1 MLNLGYK
8 GFNVFLVVMFF
19 LVSLFLA
26 TESAEARRMGFGRS
40 IGKSPPIK
48 RQVAPPAQGTKKAIG
63 NTTGNA
69 ANNAVNN
76 RTRGGFMGPLAGLA
90 AGLGLAALAS
100 HLGIGGEL
108 MGFLLILLAG
118 VAIFFL
124 VRFFLRNMRN
134 NTSLEGVP
142 SNYNKASLENENIVR
157 SQTPHAE
164 LNIPDESI
172 TEEEKNSFLENSKKQ
187 FVDLQKIWDT
197 GNLDNLKSFCTDEFV
212 LVLSKQISEKI
223 NEGSKTSVSELNAT
237 WEGMNSSV
245 AGDGREVEEIYV
257 LFSGVIR
264 DSEDSPSEDFS
275 EVWTLQR
282 LKSTSDGWLL
292 AGITQTNE

>member
-1 MLNLGYK
+1 
-8 GFNVFLVVMFF
+8 
-19 LVSLFLA
+19 
-26 TESAEARRMGFGRS
+26 MGFGRS